1 MSPLANTV
9 TYLLS
14 FATLVANFGLA
25 ILIILIFLDK
35 RANKKG
41 KSLHVYYDH
50 LKRNALLLGLVS
62 IIVATVGSLFYSE
75 IASLPPCS
83 LCWIQRILMFPQIII
98 IGFALYYESHK
109 AVRLSAI
116 LSVLG
121 IMFAGYHAYLQ
132 YGWGASGLLCSLF
145 GGISCSQR
153 YFLEFGYITMPIMSL
168 TIFVLLLLLTTF
180 IHIPKDKLP
189 KI

>member
-1 MSPLANTV
+1 MTSLGNTV

-14 FATLVANFGLA
+14 LGTLVANFGLA
-25 ILIILIFLDK
+25 ILIVIIFFDK
-35 RANKKG
+35 RAERKG
-41 KSLHVYYDH
+41 RSLHAYYDH
-50 LKRNALLLGLVS
+50 LKRNALLVGLVS

-75 IASLPPCS
+75 IVNLPPCS
-83 LCWIQRILMFPQIII
+83 LCWIQRALLFPQIII
-98 IGFALYYESHK
+98 LGFALYYESRK

-132 YGWGASGLLCSLF
+132 YGGGAESVICNLF

-153 YFLEFGYITMPIMSL
+153 YFIEFGYITMPIMSL

-180 IHIPKDKLP
+180 IHIPKDKIP

>member
-14 FATLVANFGLA
+14 LGTLVANFGLA

-62 IIVATVGSLFYSE
+62 IIVATIGSLFYSE
-75 IASLPPCS
+75 IANLPPCS
-83 LCWIQRILMFPQIII
+83 LCWIQRILMFPQIVI
-98 IGFALYYESHK
+98 IGFALYYESHR

-132 YGWGASGLLCSLF
+132 YGFGEGHLLCNLF

-180 IHIPKDKLP
+180 VHIPKDKLP

>member
-1 MSPLANTV
+1 MTPLGNTV

-14 FATLVANFGLA
+14 LGTLIANFGLA
-25 ILIILIFLDK
+25 ILIIVIFFDK
-35 RANKKG
+35 RAQKKG
-41 KSLHVYYDH
+41 KSLHVAYDH

-62 IIVATVGSLFYSE
+62 TIVATVGSLFYSQVVD
-75 IASLPPCS
+75 LPPCS
-83 LCWIQRILMFPQIII
+83 LCWIQRVLMFPQIII
-98 IGFALYYESHK
+98 IGFALYYESRK

-116 LSVLG
+116 LSALG
-121 IMFAGYHAYLQ
+121 ILFAGYHAYLQ
-132 YGWGASGLLCSLF
+132 YGGGAESVLCNLL

-153 YFLEFGYITMPIMSL
+153 YFIEFGYITMPIMSL